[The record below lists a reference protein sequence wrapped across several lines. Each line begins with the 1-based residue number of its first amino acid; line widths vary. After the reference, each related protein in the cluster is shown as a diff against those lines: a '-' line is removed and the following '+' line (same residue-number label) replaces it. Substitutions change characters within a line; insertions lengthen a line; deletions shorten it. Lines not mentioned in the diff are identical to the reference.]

1 MLSRYREVL
10 SLPGARAF
18 ATWGL
23 IARLQMG
30 MTGLATFLLVQ
41 MEYGSYAAGGVM
53 LAAISVSYVV
63 IAPQVARLVDAHGQ
77 ARVLRW
83 GYAVAIAGRVGL
95 LVAALMG
102 AFAQDASGAIAAGII
117 VLFVFAGT
125 VAIVVGLPLYAAQ
138 ARRLHDM
145 GQSGWWVLL
154 NFVSLGL
161 VPLIMAAF
169 PSQPYANEWGPEP
182 VE

>member
-1 MLSRYREVL
+1 MGFGTAVKTCFQKYFDFNGRASVAEFWWFVL
-10 SLPGARAF
+10 F
-18 ATWGL
+18 
-23 IARLQMG
+23 Q
-30 MTGLATFLLVQ
+30 FL
-41 MEYGSYAAGGVM
+41 
-53 LAAISVSYVV
+53 VSVV
-63 IAPQVARLVDAHGQ
+63 IAILV
-77 ARVLRW
+77 V
-83 GYAVAIAGRVGL
+83 I
-95 LVAALMG
+95 VAALMG

-117 VLFVFAGT
+117 ILFVFAGI

-182 VE
+182 VA

>member
-1 MLSRYREVL
+1 MGFGTAVKTCFQKYFDFNGRASVAEFWWFVL
-10 SLPGARAF
+10 F
-18 ATWGL
+18 
-23 IARLQMG
+23 Q
-30 MTGLATFLLVQ
+30 FL
-41 MEYGSYAAGGVM
+41 
-53 LAAISVSYVV
+53 VSVV
-63 IAPQVARLVDAHGQ
+63 IAILV
-77 ARVLRW
+77 V
-83 GYAVAIAGRVGL
+83 I
-95 LVAALMG
+95 VAALMG

-117 VLFVFAGT
+117 ILFVFAGI